1 MNKTLKQKRATRKK
15 DTRKKVTRKKSSQKK
30 LAGNYNL
37 IKGRFHLSSDIQSKH
52 NKGDFVFGNH
62 QWGRLTNWIAS
73 ETLIKPTF
81 DMDQLIKNM
90 SHEDVNIAL
99 KAKRE
104 FNRKVSRAIIL
115 GEGDRQYMLGETLS
129 KFPKINKPIYR
140 KMELSTLVQ
149 ILMEHRE
156 KIKQWKLDLEAKEVK
171 KKKPNTRDADS
182 ANEAAE
188 NTNKAAENTSL
199 VIQKSVV
206 ENWENWGN
214 LSNLED

>member
-15 DTRKKVTRKKSSQKK
+15 PRKIDTRKRTTQKQRTKNK

-37 IKGRFHLSSDIQSKH
+37 IKGYFELSSDIQSKH
-52 NKGDFVFGNH
+52 RKGPFVFDDH

-73 ETLIKPTF
+73 ETLINPTF

-90 SHEDVNIAL
+90 SHKDVNIAM

-129 KFPKINKPIYR
+129 KFPKIKKPIYR
-140 KMELSTLVQ
+140 KIQLSELVK
-149 ILMEHRE
+149 ILMDHRE
-156 KIKQWKLDLEAKEVK
+156 KIKQWKLDLEAKELK
-171 KKKPNTRDADS
+171 QKKPDTRGAENTS
-182 ANEAAE
+182 TKAAE
-188 NTNKAAENTSL
+188 NTNKAAENTSP
-199 VIQKSVV
+199 VIQNSGVN
-206 ENWENWGN
+206 NWEN
-214 LSNLED
+214 LEN